1 MIIIRFL
8 TFWQARQSIPTR
20 KIGLQDKKRLRLIK
34 IFVLV
39 VIPAF
44 VYLLPGFFMPLMEPD
59 EGRYSLI
66 PDEMNISGD
75 YITPRL
81 KGVVYFEKPPFSYW
95 ATALSFRIFGKNEFA
110 ARLFSALAAWG
121 CIILTYRMGLFFSD
135 TQTGLY
141 AAAVLTTFIYH
152 AAIGRINTLDMPLA
166 FFVCIAIWS
175 GFRFFAGAKS
185 QKRWLY
191 FLYSASALAFLT
203 KGLIGIAFPFGVLA
217 IWLIAS
223 KRFREIFYLF
233 SPIGMLT
240 FVVISFPWLIL
251 IQQKNPDF
259 FRFFFIQE
267 HILRYATQFHQHY
280 EPFYYY
286 IPVLLAGTMPWIAYL
301 PEARKGMSLGINF
314 LGRDGGLFLLCW
326 IGVIF
331 LFFSFSSSKLIP
343 YITPIFSPIALLFGL
358 IFCRYEISRNSTLA
372 NVSLGYRLLGVLQAV
387 LFIAAL
393 FIPVFLKKHGVA
405 LQAWLPIIAVSVL
418 IQILI
423 MILPYSMS
431 NKIGHGWFFSLYLLF
446 ALFLVFLTAP
456 LTYFLSPYKS
466 AYQISQA
473 IEEKVPKNT
482 KLYQF
487 GISLFGIDFYT
498 GRRTAIVDDIG
509 ELTYGTMQLPQEE
522 REKHF
527 LYSDSFLDMVKR
539 GKDIYCVT
547 KNDEKLARLKT
558 EVSKVSVLWQND
570 AFSLLQLNGSK

>member
-1 MIIIRFL
+1 M
-8 TFWQARQSIPTR
+8 
-20 KIGLQDKKRLRLIK
+20 QDKNRLRLIK

-66 PDEMNISGD
+66 PAEMNISAD

-81 KGVVYFEKPPFSYW
+81 KGVVYLEKPPLSYW
-95 ATALSFRIFGKNEFA
+95 ATAFSFRIFGKNAFA

-121 CIILTYRMGLFFSD
+121 CIILAYRMGLFFRD
-135 TQTGLY
+135 AQTGLY
-141 AAAVLTTFIYH
+141 SAAVLTTFIYH

-166 FFVCIAIWS
+166 FFVSIAIWS
-175 GFRFFAGAKS
+175 GFRFFAGAKC

-191 FLYSASALAFLT
+191 FLYGAGALAFLT
-203 KGLIGIAFPFGVLA
+203 KGLVGVVFAFGVLG

-223 KRFREIFYLF
+223 RRFRDIFYLF
-233 SPIGMLT
+233 SPLGMLA
-240 FVVISFPWLIL
+240 FVAISFPWLIL

-267 HILRYATQFHQHY
+267 HILRYATKIHQHY
-280 EPFYYY
+280 EPFYFY
-286 IPVLLAGTMPWIAYL
+286 IPVLLAGGMPWIAYL
-301 PEARKGMSLGINF
+301 PEARNGMSSGKDF
-314 LGRDGGLFLLCW
+314 PGRDGGLFLLSW
-326 IGVIF
+326 IGLIF

-343 YITPIFSPIALLFGL
+343 YMAPVFPPLALLFGL
-358 IFCRYEISRNSTLA
+358 IFRRYEMSGNSATA
-372 NVSLGYRLLGVLQAV
+372 RVSFGCRFFGVLQAV

-405 LQAWLPIIAVSVL
+405 LQAWLPIIAVPVL

-423 MILPYSMS
+423 MILPYRMS
-431 NKIGHGWFFSLYLLF
+431 TLQGRLYSVYLLF

-466 AYQISQA
+466 AYQVSQA
-473 IEEKVPKNT
+473 IEEKVPKDDR
-482 KLYQF
+482 LYQF
-487 GISLFGIDFYT
+487 GISLYGIDFYT

-509 ELTYGTMQLPQEE
+509 ELAYGTRQLPLEE
-522 REKHF
+522 SEKYF
-527 LYSDSFLDMVKR
+527 LYSNSFLNMVKG
-539 GKDIYCVT
+539 GKVIYCVT
-547 KNDEKLARLKT
+547 KNDERLARLKK
-558 EVSKVSVLWQND
+558 EASRARVLWQND
-570 AFSLLQLNGSK
+570 VFSLLELNGD